1 MKGQLVADIRSA
13 VRSELDKALEN
24 QQTQL
29 NDQLE
34 VLRSQAATP
43 APDSLSNVK
52 NIKVSCETKI
62 QTQSLNSSE
71 KISNHS
77 EAPHDSAKCLV
88 LIFYPFTHLEF
99 VFV

>member
-1 MKGQLVADIRSA
+1 MADIRSA

-52 NIKVSCETKI
+52 NIKVSCDTIVEPHLKRSQIIVKNDPI
-62 QTQSLNSSE
+62 QP
-71 KISNHS
+71 I
-77 EAPHDSAKCLV
+77 A
-88 LIFYPFTHLEF
+88 
-99 VFV
+99 